1 MNGTILGSGVQL
13 PSGMQILDSEAALI
27 IPAVIFQGGNISQ
40 AVCYREV

>member
-1 MNGTILGSGVQL
+1 MNGTILGSRVQL
-13 PSGMQILDSEAALI
+13 PSGMQILDSEGALI